1 MSSMKSSEISTWIRN
16 RIAKDVHKNP
26 SEVDPEA
33 GFDQL
38 GIDSLALLGVLGD
51 LAAELDIEIETSVLF
66 DHPTITALA
75 KHLGSD

>member
-1 MSSMKSSEISTWIRN
+1 MSSMKSGEISTWIRN
-16 RIAKDVHKNP
+16 RIAKDVHKKP
-26 SEVDPEA
+26 SEVDPEV